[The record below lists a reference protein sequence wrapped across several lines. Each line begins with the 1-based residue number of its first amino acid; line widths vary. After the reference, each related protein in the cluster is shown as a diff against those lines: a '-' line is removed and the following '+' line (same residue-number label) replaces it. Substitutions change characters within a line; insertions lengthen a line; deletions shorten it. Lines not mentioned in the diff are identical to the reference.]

1 MVTRIILFFN
11 DIGFFEDYSVVVDLH
26 CIELAQ
32 PREMIPIPVDGI
44 KESGPIVVLKDSVVA
59 IDEWLLIERWA
70 CVLPKV
76 TMSQSVGSRSTMFLV
91 RKCRVGGDAG

>member
-1 MVTRIILFFN
+1 MVTRIILVFN
-11 DIGFFEDYSVVVDLH
+11 DISVGVDLH
-26 CIELAQ
+26 CIAQ

-44 KESGPIVVLKDSVVA
+44 TESGPIVVLKDSVVA

>member
-1 MVTRIILFFN
+1 MMVKRIILVFN
-11 DIGFFEDYSVVVDLH
+11 DIRFFEDYSVGVDLH
-26 CIELAQ
+26 CIAQ

-76 TMSQSVGSRSTMFLV
+76 ALHTVSRS
-91 RKCRVGGDAG
+91 CQHG

>member
-1 MVTRIILFFN
+1 MVTRIILVFN
-11 DIGFFEDYSVVVDLH
+11 DIGFFEVYSVVVDLH
-26 CIELAQ
+26 CIAQ

-70 CVLPKV
+70 CVLPKS

-91 RKCRVGGDAG
+91 RECRVGGDAG